1 MEMQKSKVEFI
12 IALRSEILVSD
23 LARLERDGWDAD
35 LSDSKLILFKREI
48 CR

>member
-1 MEMQKSKVEFI
+1 MEMQKPKIEFI

-35 LSDSKLILFKREI
+35 LSHPNFILFKRDLYE
-48 CR
+48 